1 MKRPEFKDIH
11 CPFLRTVLS
20 APDAPKWDAAAHQM
34 QVEDLTGFVRAQ
46 PGNGSLDR
54 VLKFFAVTNH
64 GLGNRAQRFFDL
76 LGNSS
81 RFSTRLPGSDG
92 DHGGDSRIYHPETR
106 EFDDAQF
113 RAFTSFSSDG
123 VRMTVTDLGDA
134 ILDANRR
141 HDGRPSDAM
150 QSAGEF
156 ALLGILL
163 GDAEGTIAIADMR
176 LLFEQNEFPQGARE
190 HLGSRTAEQWFA
202 LTHRISQAVQTASAR
217 TGHHAAA
224 LQGGQL
230 QAGLRLL
237 FGGLL

>member
-1 MKRPEFKDIH
+1 MKRPEFKEIH

-20 APDAPKWDAAAHQM
+20 APDAPSWDSAAQQM

-106 EFDDAQF
+106 EFDEAQF
-113 RAFTSFSSDG
+113 LAFTSFSSDG
-123 VRMTVTDLGDA
+123 ATMTVTDLGDA

-163 GDAEGTIAIADMR
+163 GDTEGTIAIADMR
-176 LLFEQNEFPQGARE
+176 LLFEKNEFPQGARE
-190 HLGSRTAEQWFA
+190 NLGSRTAEQWFA
-202 LTHRISQAVQTASAR
+202 LTHRISQAVQAASVR